1 LSSTSP
7 RFVGKKRF
15 NDRSKGFRF
24 GQQRVTYE
32 KGDTPKKP
40 VFRYDSTGLR
50 KELEPPAYPHHKH
63 EGREDNGA
71 KRSQAEEQLMTFTLF
86 TIG

>member
-1 LSSTSP
+1 VSDL
-7 RFVGKKRF
+7 
-15 NDRSKGFRF
+15 
-24 GQQRVTYE
+24 TYE
-32 KGDTPKKP
+32 GGGTPKKLI
-40 VFRYDSTGLR
+40 FRYDSTGHR
-50 KELEPPAYPHHKH
+50 KELGLPAYPHHKH